1 MFHEEVSAHA
11 RGGQAENHSPRDFHD
26 DCLGETF
33 DISYYWTVVELLEFV
48 LLSVLRPMDLAH
60 ANPS

>member
-1 MFHEEVSAHA
+1 MLHEEAAAH
-11 RGGQAENHSPRDFHD
+11 RQGQAEDHSPRDFHG

-33 DISYYWTVVELLEFV
+33 DISYYWIVAELLKFV
-48 LLSVLRPMDLAH
+48 LLFVLRPVDLAH